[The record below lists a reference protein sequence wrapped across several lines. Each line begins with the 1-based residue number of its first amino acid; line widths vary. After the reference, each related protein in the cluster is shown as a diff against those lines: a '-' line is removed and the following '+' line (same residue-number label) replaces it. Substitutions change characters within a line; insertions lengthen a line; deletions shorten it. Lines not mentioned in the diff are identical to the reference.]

1 MIKDE
6 ERIMKI
12 SFVIPCYYSEKTLRE
27 VVENVIQ
34 EFEKDE
40 IELVLVNDGSK
51 DNTMGVIN
59 ELCNEYSFIKGVNL
73 SKNFGQDGARMAGY
87 KYCTGDYIV
96 SLDDDGQNPPK
107 EAHKLIAKLNE
118 GYEVVFGKY
127 IVKKHSKFKNFGSK
141 VNDKMANIII
151 GKPKDIRLCS
161 YFAMTKFVAK
171 EIIKYEGAFPY
182 VWGLILRTT
191 DNICNEIIEHREREV
206 GESTYT
212 FSKLLGLWLNG
223 FTAFSVKPLRIA
235 SLSGVIFSILGFI
248 FAIYIV
254 ISKIM
259 FGIATGGWTSLM
271 SVVLIMG
278 GILLIML
285 GLLGEYVGRIYL
297 NENKAPKYIVKEMI
311 NDEKESEN

>member
-1 MIKDE
+1 
-6 ERIMKI
+6 MKI

-235 SLSGVIFSILGFI
+235 SLSGVVFSILGFI

-259 FGIATGGWTSLM
+259 FGIATGGWASLM

-297 NENKAPKYIVKEMI
+297 NENKAPQYIVKEMI

>member
-1 MIKDE
+1 
-6 ERIMKI
+6 MKI

-297 NENKAPKYIVKEMI
+297 NENKAPQYIVKEMI